1 MVRFREPFT
10 RLPRL
15 RGICGR
21 SATASIRA
29 RSRSVYA
36 GLGAAAN
43 FAEAFGE
50 NELAAAYREA
60 ASEIQTAAEEYLWS
74 DADGRFV
81 RMIRVD
87 KEGVLTR
94 DMTID
99 SALAG
104 LFKFGLVEATSERMR
119 RTMSALEDHLLVK
132 TEIGGVA
139 RYENDYYHQ
148 VSKDIAEHAG

>member
-1 MVRFREPFT
+1 M
-10 RLPRL
+10 
-15 RGICGR
+15 
-21 SATASIRA
+21 
-29 RSRSVYA
+29 VYA

-43 FAEAFGE
+43 FAQAFGE
-50 NELAAAYREA
+50 NEIAAAYREA

-74 DADGRFV
+74 DADGRYV

-87 KEGVLTR
+87 KEGVITR

-99 SALAG
+99 SALTG

-132 TEIGGVA
+132 SETGAGALRERLLSPGQQRHRA
-139 RYENDYYHQ
+139 RSWQPVVHLRVLACRVPYR
-148 VSKDIAEHAG
+148 AGEHAR